1 MVLMWLFCSVLFC
14 LLSTVSVQGVVEH
27 RSAGVCQGVLHT
39 DGDRRTVELC
49 SHTASTQQESSHTP
63 LRETHVLSCLSSSTG
78 TCAMRCPL
86 PRCPPWLSCHR
97 HRRPL
102 RPLRCPRRRPPRRG
116 VPTVLPS
123 PQGRVHR
130 GRCRARRSAPL
141 PVSAVHS
148 AQHTHVRTVGR
159 WSEDSGDKGKRTS
172 VQRMQTPL
180 LPTLSAPS
188 GDCHCTGWL
197 KARA

>member
-1 MVLMWLFCSVLFC
+1 M
-14 LLSTVSVQGVVEH
+14 SVQGVVEH

-49 SHTASTQQESSHTP
+49 SHTASVQQDSSHNP
-63 LRETHVLSCLSSSTG
+63 LRETHVLSCLASSTD

-86 PRCPPWLSCHR
+86 PHCPLWLSCHR
-97 HRRPL
+97 HRRPR

-123 PQGRVHR
+123 PQGR
-130 GRCRARRSAPL
+130 GAQRAVQSKPVGTTACLGCAQRSA
-141 PVSAVHS
+141 
-148 AQHTHVRTVGR
+148 HTRRAVGR

-188 GDCHCTGWL
+188 GDCHRTGWL
-197 KARA
+197 KARV

>member
-49 SHTASTQQESSHTP
+49 SHTASTLQESSHTP

-123 PQGRVHR
+123 PQGR
-130 GRCRARRSAPL
+130 GAQRAVQSK
-141 PVSAVHS
+141 PVGTTACLGC
-148 AQHTHVRTVGR
+148 AQPQHTHAGQWGGGVRTAGTRGR
-159 WSEDSGDKGKRTS
+159 GQVSRGCKHPCC
-172 VQRMQTPL
+172 PL
-180 LPTLSAPS
+180 SLHPLETATAQ
-188 GDCHCTGWL
+188 GG
-197 KARA
+197 